1 MSARPQISREAIDR
15 IRAKIDASRLI
26 NRLQEFALGDLD
38 TVGEVQGAEIVYRQ
52 VIRLED
58 GTTKRA
64 MSKEQIQAAKVLLER
79 VLPTPQ
85 SIDINTSET
94 KTFVIRA
101 PEPSKSMDEWLNHYG
116 PKTIEGEK
124 TPTKSSQSGSPS
136 PARKQLS

>member
-1 MSARPQISREAIDR
+1 MAGRPQISREAIDR
-15 IRAKIDASRLI
+15 IRAKIRASELVSRLE
-26 NRLQEFALGDLD
+26 EFAM
-38 TVGEVQGAEIVYRQ
+38 GEIELVAELINGELQFRQ
-52 VIRLED
+52 VIRLPD

-64 MSKEQIQAAKVLLER
+64 MTKEQIAAAKTLLDK

-85 SIDINTSET
+85 SIDVNTQET

-116 PKTIEGEK
+116 PKTIDAS
-124 TPTKSSQSGSPS
+124 PTSSQSGNPS